1 MVIFYAAAITY
12 IAAINLYAVTML
24 KRQKREG
31 EGSRTGDG
39 RIILAAMLGG
49 AAGVYAA
56 MFIMR
61 YRLENLAFMVLMP
74 VLAVLNA
81 CAFYLLL
88 RRLPLLFVTA

>member
-1 MVIFYAAAITY
+1 
-12 IAAINLYAVTML
+12 
-24 KRQKREG
+24 
-31 EGSRTGDG
+31 
-39 RIILAAMLGG
+39 MLGG

-56 MFIMR
+56 MFMMR